1 MKKLKELIKYLSY
14 GIWHENLNDINKKK
28 LRSVRFLRII
38 MLIGNGYTKDLC
50 SLHASSLTFISLL
63 SFVPVL
69 TICFIFANA
78 MGASEKLH
86 VETKNFVRRI
96 AEAPL
101 PLEKEITKLTSAS
114 LDDDAPTQEENI
126 SVDELA
132 GNTVDDSTS
141 LNTKGLPLEFS
152 PSIESKQDNTQ
163 QASESLPMIANES
176 IEIKSDIQISDSYKN
191 GVVTV
196 DTIDRLIDVAFE
208 KINGINFKALGIIG
222 FIFFAW
228 TVFGLLEKIEL
239 AFNSVWKQ
247 KKQRP
252 IVKKLRDYSVILFIV
267 PALGLLA
274 FLIPLFN
281 VLINHISKF
290 DGGFFAT
297 LVDNP
302 VTRFLMIAILLILA
316 FAIIHKGV
324 PYTKVHFKAALY
336 GGLFTAIGFVIW
348 FKLCLS
354 FQIGVAKYSAAFGS
368 FAMVPIILFW
378 VYISWQIILF
388 GAEITYAIQNWKE
401 YKPSIDDEAS
411 N

>member
-1 MKKLKELIKYLSY
+1 MITKLKSLLKYLTH
-14 GIWHENLNDINKKK
+14 GIWHENLDELTKKR
-28 LRSVRFLRII
+28 LRGIRFLRIS
-38 MLIGNGYTKDLC
+38 MLIGNGFAKDQC
-50 SLHASSLTFISLL
+50 ALHASSLTFISLL

-69 TICFIFANA
+69 TICFIFANM
-78 MGASEKLH
+78 MGATEMLH
-86 VETKNFVRRI
+86 TETKDLVRRI

-101 PLEKEITKLTSAS
+101 PLENEITKLANVVQDGVIATNQIANVEVF
-114 LDDDAPTQEENI
+114 D
-126 SVDELA
+126 
-132 GNTVDDSTS
+132 VDDIPENDTVITSTTEVV
-141 LNTKGLPLEFS
+141 NEE
-152 PSIESKQDNTQ
+152 I
-163 QASESLPMIANES
+163 ASTLSQTEVTDGYALSAPVQVYSQSNIPQS
-176 IEIKSDIQISDSYKN
+176 HKN

-196 DTIDRLIDVAFE
+196 DTIDKLIDVAFE
-208 KINGINFKALGIIG
+208 KINGINFKALGIVG
-222 FIFFAW
+222 FVFFAW
-228 TVFGLLEKIEL
+228 IVFGLLEKIEL

-378 VYISWQIILF
+378 VYISWQIILV
-388 GAEITYAIQNWKE
+388 GAEITYAIQNWKD
-401 YKPSIDDEAS
+401 YKPVANDNVSK
-411 N
+411 